1 MATGHDIIGY
11 DVIDTLGYGAHSTIF
26 AVRDPKDNQM
36 YALKRI
42 VKSSPKDQRFVDQA
56 VLEHEVANKV
66 DHPALRKSLKLV
78 KQRNTLL
85 RTTEVLVLMEL
96 VEGQTLEQGK
106 PNDVAELCKLGK
118 QLADGLASMH
128 SHGYAHGDIKPNN
141 ILINNRQHVKI
152 IDFGQSCT
160 IGTIKLR
167 IQGTPDYIAPE
178 QVLRRAITPMTDV
191 FNLGATMY
199 WLLTNSH
206 VPTLIPRGRG
216 SASIRSKKRKVKE
229 PRDINP
235 RVPLALSRLVMSCVR
250 TDPAKRP
257 DTMIQVRDR
266 LELALLQLSRD
277 GGLDPKETD
286 DENGSSEEAER

>member
-1 MATGHDIIGY
+1 MAPGHDIIGY

-26 AVRDPKDNQM
+26 AVRDPQDNQM
-36 YALKRI
+36 YALKRVI
-42 VKSSPKDQRFVDQA
+42 KSSPKDQRYVDQA
-56 VLEHEVANKV
+56 VLEHEVANRV
-66 DHPALRKSLKLV
+66 DHPALRKSIKLI

-106 PNDVAELCKLGK
+106 PNDVGELCKLGK
-118 QLADGLASMH
+118 QLADALASMH
-128 SHGYAHGDIKPNN
+128 RKGYAHGDIKPNN
-141 ILINNRQHVKI
+141 ILISNRQEVKI
-152 IDFGQSCT
+152 IDFGQSCP
-160 IGTIKLR
+160 IGTIKRR

-199 WLLTNSH
+199 WLLTNKH
-206 VPTLIPRGRG
+206 VPTLIPRGGRSG
-216 SASIRSKKRKVKE
+216 TSVRSKKRKVKE

-235 RVPLALSRLVMSCVR
+235 QVPLALSRLVISCIR

-257 DTMIQVRDR
+257 TVRER
-266 LELALLQLSRD
+266 
-277 GGLDPKETD
+277 GLKP
-286 DENGSSEEAER
+286 NP